1 MYTLNCLFLGEDS
14 NDIFYV
20 DVEQTQTVAVLKEL
34 IKDKRPDFDHVA
46 ANRLKLWKVDLPVDK
61 TIKDNLGSLTLDPN
75 ELLSPVDEIVEIF
88 PNAPPRKCLHIIIR
102 CSPSV
107 VSGPLHFISDVEER
121 LAYLE
126 KGAGAPSAG
135 AKSSQLKQ
143 DEYLWNRP
151 LGAVDPV
158 PVTLLEPIFARF
170 VDNCQDYQPTA
181 RDNEF
186 VWQLSEK
193 MSLFY
198 PDELARM
205 YAFREVL
212 LGYDIELNV
221 SMVGSTKCMHLF
233 SPDEKFVQV
242 IVGGKNEIGSSGSAE
257 PFAEAILSYRKFM
270 EESKSEIVR
279 LRSVMPCIH
288 IIVFGACI
296 GFAGTVFTRKVQSDV
311 LVPIIPLFWH
321 STDLRMHAMAARTFG
336 ALKIAI
342 EELTELYSQ
351 PFPSLGYKDPFLR
364 CPYPRSY
371 TDSSDHSQ
379 EFSYDETQIL
389 RDRLIFFGETVGDAA
404 GKKICIRFVRHYSRE
419 SHEFCASQGHAPN
432 LIAYN
437 HLAGGWNMVIMDTLD
452 IDYNSSSQRP
462 GSYRRLSQI
471 AISDRQPLKEAIT
484 SLIQGLHKHGYVH
497 GDLRDTNFVV
507 GENKPFMLLDFD
519 WAGPIQETYYPIL
532 VNRRDVQRPVGAL
545 DGEKIVPQHDLDML
559 DYIFGSEQDG
569 REPPAKHHRT
579 SSEGS
584 SVTI

>member
-1 MYTLNCLFLGEDS
+1 M
-14 NDIFYV
+14 
-20 DVEQTQTVAVLKEL
+20 
-34 IKDKRPDFDHVA
+34 
-46 ANRLKLWKVDLPVDK
+46 
-61 TIKDNLGSLTLDPN
+61 
-75 ELLSPVDEIVEIF
+75 
-88 PNAPPRKCLHIIIR
+88 
-102 CSPSV
+102 
-107 VSGPLHFISDVEER
+107 
-121 LAYLE
+121 
-126 KGAGAPSAG
+126 
-135 AKSSQLKQ
+135 
-143 DEYLWNRP
+143 
-151 LGAVDPV
+151 DPV

-170 VDNCQDYQPTA
+170 VDNCQHHQLTVH
-181 RDNEF
+181 DNEL
-186 VWQLSEK
+186 VW
-193 MSLFY
+193 
-198 PDELARM
+198 M

-221 SMVGSTKCMHLF
+221 SMVSSMKCMHLF
-233 SPDEKFVQV
+233 SSNEKFVQV

-279 LRSVMPCIH
+279 LRSVMLCIH
-288 IIVFGACI
+288 IIVFGYPVLTTTRGI
-296 GFAGTVFTRKVQSDV
+296 RKVQSDV

-321 STDLRMHAMAARTFG
+321 STDLRMHAMVAHTFG

-342 EELTELYSQ
+342 KELTELYSQ

-379 EFSYDETQIL
+379 KFSYDETQML
-389 RDRLIFFGETVGDAA
+389 RDRLIFFGET
-404 GKKICIRFVRHYSRE
+404 ICIRFVRHYSRE

-432 LIAYN
+432 LITYN
-437 HLAGGWNMVIMDTLD
+437 HLAGGWNMVIMDALD

-507 GENKPFMLLDFD
+507 GENKSFMLLDFD
-519 WAGPIQETYYPIL
+519 WAGPIQEIYYPIL
-532 VNRRDVQRPVGAL
+532 VNRRDVRRPVGAL

-559 DYIFGSEQDG
+559 GYIFGSEQDD
-569 REPPAKHHRT
+569 REPAAKRRRT
-579 SSEGS
+579 SGEGS